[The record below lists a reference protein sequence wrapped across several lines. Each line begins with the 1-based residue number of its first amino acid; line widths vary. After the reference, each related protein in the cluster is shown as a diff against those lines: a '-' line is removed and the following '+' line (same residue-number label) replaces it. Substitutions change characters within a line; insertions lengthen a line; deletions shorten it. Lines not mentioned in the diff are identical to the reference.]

1 MQMKQDERPSLVS
14 DGERQ
19 TQWRVKAMDFPVE
32 SGDQR
37 YRFEE
42 EKKNV
47 FFRA

>member
-1 MQMKQDERPSLVS
+1 
-14 DGERQ
+14 
-19 TQWRVKAMDFPVE
+19 MDSPVE

-47 FFRA
+47 FFFFLELENLKNCPRLVY

>member
-1 MQMKQDERPSLVS
+1 
-14 DGERQ
+14 
-19 TQWRVKAMDFPVE
+19 MDSPVE

-47 FFRA
+47 FFRAWELKKLPEIGLLRMVKWNSVDWRWD